1 MMDRRAFISGL
12 AVGFLAA
19 PLAAEAQQ
27 AGKGYRIGLLEG
39 PVPPFNLRFAL
50 ELAGA
55 LHSAGYVEG
64 RNAVIERGMA
74 RADQELTGV
83 ATTLARSG
91 VDVIVAAG
99 LPAIRAAKDAT
110 KTIPIVM
117 LAEGDPVVAGLVSSL
132 GRPGGNVTGLTLRN
146 PELAAKRLQ
155 LLQDAVPGLVRIGVL
170 WNPGSPE
177 NVEHWQATQQASQ
190 LLGLELRSLEV
201 GAHEIESLFEIA
213 VRERCGALIVS
224 NDYLI
229 NVRAYRIIA
238 LTQAKRMPAMYT
250 SGVWW
255 VKVAGGLMSYGVN
268 EFDSIRRVAFYVD
281 KILHGTKPG
290 DLPVE
295 QPTKFELVINLKTA
309 RALGLTI
316 PPSLLQRADQV
327 IE

>member
-1 MMDRRAFISGL
+1 
-12 AVGFLAA
+12 
-19 PLAAEAQQ
+19 
-27 AGKGYRIGLLEG
+27 
-39 PVPPFNLRFAL
+39 
-50 ELAGA
+50 
-55 LHSAGYVEG
+55 
-64 RNAVIERGMA
+64 MA
-74 RADQELTGV
+74 RTDQELTVV
-83 ATTLARSG
+83 ATALARSG

-155 LLQDAVPGLVRIGVL
+155 LLQDAVPGLVRVGVL

-229 NVRAYRIIA
+229 NIRGRQIIA
-238 LTQAKRMPAMYT
+238 LAEAKRMPAMYT

-255 VKVAGGLMSYGVN
+255 VKSAGGLMSYGVN
-268 EFDSIRRVAFYVD
+268 QFDAIRRVAFYVD
-281 KILHGTKPG
+281 KILKGAKPG

-309 RALGLTI
+309 KALGLTI
-316 PPSLLQRADQV
+316 PPSLLQQADQV